1 MAKDRINSII
11 IGKDGFEWSVVSS
24 ASRGHGRVTQSGKE
38 IFPEPPVSEDAPTE
52 GVLTLTEKFSTLTPP
67 FKGNATL
74 GVPSAHVLARVVS
87 LPHGPPEETAA
98 MAELQADKFSPF
110 PIDVLAV
117 SHEIIQEGEEEDTV
131 LICAV
136 KESILE
142 EARAALEPI
151 GIRIKRVDAAILGWW
166 HLLKSAGCIPDAGRH
181 IFVLLTEPVVQLIG
195 IDNGNPVAFR
205 ALTFSPSDPIDL
217 LASELAS
224 EVNYSLMSLEME
236 KGPRAGHGITL
247 CAHGDIQ
254 DEWHQALEAA
264 LEQTTHTE
272 DLDKLGRAAD
282 GIAHRTSH
290 AEPRLD
296 MTPQAWQSEEESN
309 RFKRHLLRSAAAVLF
324 LWLTVVGGL
333 AGTFTYQK
341 KQLDAL
347 TIKRDLWNQQAMEVR
362 ELRRRVVTIQA
373 YTNQTHS
380 ALECLREIAQL
391 QTRGVELNSL
401 TYRKGDS
408 IHLSGSASAE
418 SFIYDFND
426 KLKSSGLF
434 PTIEL
439 GPAKLNPKTRRR
451 EFDLTVDLPGGE
463 S

>member
-24 ASRGHGRVTQSGKE
+24 ASRGHGRVTQSGTE
-38 IFPEPPVSEDAPTE
+38 IFSEPPEAVDTPSGDT
-52 GVLTLTEKFSTLTPP
+52 VTLTEKFATISPP
-67 FKGNATL
+67 FKGSTTL
-74 GVPSAHVLARVVS
+74 GVASSHVLSRVVS

-117 SHEIIQEGEEEDTV
+117 SHEILQEGEEEDTV

-136 KESILE
+136 KESVLE
-142 EARAALEPI
+142 EARAALDPI
-151 GIRIKRVDAAILGWW
+151 GIRIKRVDAVILGWW
-166 HLLKSAGCIPDAGRH
+166 QLLKESGHVPDAGRH
-181 IFVLLTEPVVQLIG
+181 IFVLLTEPVAQLIG
-195 IDNGNPVAFR
+195 IDNGIPVAFR

-236 KGPRAGHGITL
+236 QGPRAGHGVTL
-247 CAHGDIQ
+247 CTQGDIPDDLQ
-254 DEWHQALEAA
+254 QALE
-264 LEQTTHTE
+264 TTLGQVPNVENLTQ
-272 DLDKLGRAAD
+272 LGRAAD

-290 AEPRLD
+290 TEQHLN
-296 MTPQAWQSEEESN
+296 MTPQAWQHEEESN
-309 RFKRHLLRSAAAVLF
+309 RFKRHLLSSAAAVLF
-324 LWLTVVGGL
+324 LWLTIVGGL
-333 AGTFTYQK
+333 AGAFTYQK
-341 KQLDAL
+341 KQLEGL

-380 ALECLREIAQL
+380 ALECLREISGL
-391 QTRGVELNSL
+391 QTRGVELSSL

-434 PTIEL
+434 PTTEL